1 VSVFRPSVR
10 LTSPDGRAW
19 EIYVYKLE
27 VGDRAEWDT
36 DLLDDQGSYGPAA
49 AEFAIV
55 NALIWLVMLIPR
67 LLMRL
72 LDAAVAAARAVRSDT
87 WTVEA
92 ITFMPQ
98 RQSYIW
104 KTTTEHRGQV
114 LAQVEGSLARG
125 HVPQNLRNATYLGW
139 RRSAR

>member
-1 VSVFRPSVR
+1 VSVFRPSARVR
-10 LTSPDGRAW
+10 SPDGREW
-19 EIYVYKLE
+19 EIYAYKIQ

-36 DLLDDQGSYGPAA
+36 DVFDADVPNQPPAA
-49 AEFAIV
+49 ELALV
-55 NALIWLVMLIPR
+55 NAVVWIVMLVPR

-72 LDAAVAAARAVRSDT
+72 LDAAWAAVRSIGSDE

-104 KTTTEHRGQV
+104 RTTREYRGQV

-125 HVPQNLRNATYLGW
+125 DPPANLRNAVYEGW